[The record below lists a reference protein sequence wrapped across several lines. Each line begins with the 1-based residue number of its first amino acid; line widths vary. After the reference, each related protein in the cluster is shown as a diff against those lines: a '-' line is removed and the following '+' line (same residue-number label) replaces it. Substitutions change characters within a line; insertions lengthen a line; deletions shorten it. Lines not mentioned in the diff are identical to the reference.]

1 MHEFL
6 LRRLRRAPV
15 IERLW
20 DEYERMQAARD
31 AAIAEREAFRS
42 ELAAALAMRDIALA
56 EREAALAQRDPA
68 QDRQGGYS
76 TSEYLLWAYR
86 LLLGREP
93 EDPRLLQASPASRSE
108 IVERF
113 IRSEEFV
120 ATYHSVRHSAA
131 PGRPVSVFLG
141 DRVLAFTHRGN
152 PIYIVANDLDVTPT
166 ILLHGIYEPHVERAI
181 VAALR
186 PRDTAID
193 LGANVGYHTLAMATA
208 VGAGG
213 RIHAFEANPEVMRL
227 LKATMFVNK
236 LSSWLGDGRVKLYEK
251 AALDKSGTITLASA
265 PSHYGSGHVITD
277 GPTSDYGPLYST
289 RVEVPAMTL
298 DDAMVDYTGPVELIH
313 MDIEGSEP
321 LALRGAQAIIDRS
334 PHLKIVTEW
343 SLPMMGTRADVGGCV
358 TWLADRGF
366 HFWRIEITGSLT
378 PLDRSEVLTQPHCDL
393 FLSRQDPDG
402 RSLTV

>member
-1 MHEFL
+1 M
-6 LRRLRRAPV
+6 RR
-15 IERLW
+15 
-20 DEYERMQAARD
+20 ARD
-31 AAIAEREAFRS
+31 AAIAEGEALRS
-42 ELAAALAMRDIALA
+42 ELAAAVAMRDLALA

-93 EDPRLLQASPASRSE
+93 EDPRLLQASLASRSE

-120 ATYHSVRHSAA
+120 ATHHSVRHSAA
-131 PGRPVSVFLG
+131 PGRPVSIFLG
-141 DRVLAFTHRGN
+141 DRVLTYTHRGN
-152 PIYIVANDLDVTPT
+152 PIYIVPRDLDVTPSL
-166 ILLHGIYEPHVERAI
+166 LLHGIYESHVERAI

-186 PRDTAID
+186 PHDTVID
-193 LGANVGYHTLAMATA
+193 LGANVGYHTLAMAAA
-208 VGAGG
+208 VGPEG

-227 LKATMFVNK
+227 LKATMFVNN
-236 LSSWLGDGRVKLYEK
+236 LSSWLGDGRVKLYEA
-251 AALDKSGTITLASA
+251 AALDKSGSITLASA
-265 PSHYGSGHVITD
+265 PSHYGSGHVIT
-277 GPTSDYGPLYST
+277 PTSDYGPLYST
-289 RVEVPAMTL
+289 RVEVPAVTL
-298 DDAMVDYTGPVELIH
+298 DDAMLDYIGPVELIH

-358 TWLADRGF
+358 AWLADRGF

-402 RSLTV
+402 RSLAP